1 MPIFGTRGRVRT
13 RIAGTFRRRVRHTT
27 GATMIELAIVLPAV
41 LAPLCFGTIEYGF
54 LRQKV
59 HAVEAATRAG
69 GRAMATSCVDGIS
82 GCRVGDSKWDD
93 ENGLRAVK
101 GALGSYLNDVEY
113 VVI

>member
-13 RIAGTFRRRVRHTT
+13 RIAERFRRRVRNTS
-27 GATMIELAIVLPAV
+27 GAAMIELAIVLPAV

-59 HAVEAATRAG
+59 HAVEAAARAG
-69 GRAMATSCVDGIS
+69 GQAMATSCVDGIS
-82 GCRVGDSKWDD
+82 GCHLGNSKWDD

-101 GALGSYLNDVEY
+101 GTLGSSLNDVEY